1 MSCLGC
7 SVKTKDGTPLGCR
20 QNGGCH
26 GGCNRL
32 NTFDW
37 LSLNG
42 IADVEDEGIVEISF
56 HNGTRKEFC
65 TRPARLQV
73 FTGDQVVVESKSGRD
88 IGCITLSGELVRLQ
102 MKKKRVSP
110 ERVKHKILRKATER
124 DLQILQQ
131 AREREHPTLL
141 KARIIARSLN
151 LDMKIGDVEYQAD
164 GRKATFYYTADG
176 RVDFRELIRHY
187 AREFRV
193 KIEMRQIG
201 ARQEAGRIGGIGSC
215 GRELCCSSWL
225 TTFKTVS
232 TAAARYQSLA
242 INQAKLSGQC
252 GRLKCCLNFELDTY
266 MEALKDFPKG
276 AEKLKTQ
283 QGTAVLFKRDI
294 FEGLMYYAYSNSRA
308 PSNKVYTL
316 TIEQA
321 REVCEMNKRG
331 ELPEDLGDFAFVEE
345 DSIEE
350 EDIGFDSINDVVE
363 LPPEERRKRR
373 NKRNR
378 GRRNRQNRSAN
389 RQKQSKPKEKD
400 RKKTEGENSK
410 KGKAPVG
417 KSKSRNRKKNQRNS
431 GTKRKKNGDKK
442 KE

>member
-20 QNGGCH
+20 QNGGCN

-37 LSLNG
+37 LSLNH
-42 IADVEDEGIVEISF
+42 ISDVNDEGIVEISF

-65 TRPARLQV
+65 IRPARLQV
-73 FTGDQVVVESKSGRD
+73 FTGDQVVVESDTGRD
-88 IGCITLSGELVRLQ
+88 VGCITLSGELVGLQ
-102 MKKKRVSP
+102 MKKKRVST
-110 ERVKHKILRKATER
+110 ERVKHKILRKASQR
-124 DLQILQQ
+124 DLEILQQ

-141 KARIIARSLN
+141 KARVIARSLK

-164 GRKATFYYTADG
+164 GRKATFYYTANG
-176 RVDFRELIRHY
+176 RVDFRELIRYY

-225 TTFKTVS
+225 TSFKTVS

-276 AEKLKTQ
+276 AEKLKTK

-294 FEGLMYYAYSNSRA
+294 FEGLMYYAYSDSRSH
-308 PSNKVYTL
+308 SNKVYTL

-321 REVCEMNKRG
+321 KEVREMNKQG
-331 ELPEDLGDFAFVEE
+331 EIPEDLSSFAFVSDEPV
-345 DSIEE
+345 EE
-350 EDIGFDSINDVVE
+350 EDIGFDSVNDVIE

-378 GRRNRQNRSAN
+378 RNRNRHDKRQTQQKRNRPEEKTKQKTEKLPSSKSKQKSKRKNRRNNKN
-389 RQKQSKPKEKD
+389 
-400 RKKTEGENSK
+400 RKKT
-410 KGKAPVG
+410 
-417 KSKSRNRKKNQRNS
+417 
-431 GTKRKKNGDKK
+431 TDKK